1 MLLDFVSLIYPRY
14 CLACS
19 GGLIK
24 GEDILCTGCIRELP
38 RAEYHFRRENP
49 LYKRISGRISIE
61 NAFAFLLFSK
71 GGRAQQLIHE
81 LKYNNHP
88 EIGRILG
95 RVYGEELSECGYSSQ
110 FDVIIPV
117 PLHPAKHKRRGYN
130 QSEEFAIGL
139 SERLNAPCLTNVLQR
154 DVPTDTQTKKSKL
167 KRWENVN
174 SVFSISNRQLI
185 AGVRILVVDDVITTG
200 ATVEACCNALEDAG
214 CDRLSVCGLAYA
226 KE

>member
-1 MLLDFVSLIYPRY
+1 MPSSVSEILLDFVSLIYPRY

-24 GEDILCTGCIRELP
+24 ERIFYAQVAFVNYHERV
-38 RAEYHFRRENP
+38 HFRRENP
-49 LYKRISGRISIE
+49 LYKRISDV
-61 NAFAFLLFSK
+61 FQLKTLLHLLFRK

-200 ATVEACCNALEDAG
+200 LPLRLVAMHWKMRVATG
-214 CDRLSVCGLAYA
+214 
-226 KE
+226 